1 MPATEAPYGT
11 WRSPIDGDAVARDD
25 MWRYSLLTAS
35 GGAVYW
41 SEARPLEGGRLV
53 VVRKDHGAE
62 PIDVTPE
69 GFNVRTRVHEY
80 GGGAFAVH
88 GSTVFFSN
96 FADQRVYR
104 QDGVGIEPR
113 AITPESDAPAGA
125 RYADGRVTHDG
136 GLLICVRE
144 RAAEP
149 EHVNE
154 LVAVPADG
162 SGEPAVIAS
171 GHDFFGAPRL
181 SPDGGRLAWLS
192 WDHPRMPWDGT
203 ELWVADLHADGTLAE
218 PSLVAGGPNES
229 ILQPEW
235 SPDGVLHF
243 ISDRTGWWNLYRAGD
258 GGPEPLAPLEA
269 DLGGPMWIFGLS
281 WYGFL
286 DAGRI
291 ACAYAEEG
299 RDRLAIVHAPG
310 RLEPLDAEWTTIEGL
325 TTDGSH
331 ALLIGSSPARSA
343 RVVSLD
349 PATGAVEELTTD
361 DGEGLDAA
369 YVSSPRPIAYPT
381 TGGATAHALLYP
393 PCNPGFVA
401 PASQKPPLLVE
412 VHGGPTAHVTP
423 RLLPSI
429 QFFTSRGFAVAD
441 VNYGG
446 STGYGR
452 AYRERLKGQ
461 WGVVDVDDAVQV
473 ARHLAE
479 QGEVDPSCMAITG
492 GSAGGWTVLCAL
504 ALRDVFSAGAD
515 YFGVSSLVG
524 FNEDTHKFESRYV
537 DSLVGRSEELL
548 RERSPITHADR
559 IRAPVIVLQGLED
572 EVVPPSQSEVIIEAL
587 ARNGVPHAYITFPG
601 EQHGFRKAEN
611 IKRAIEAELSF
622 YGQVFGFEPADD
634 IEQVQLRGC

>member
-11 WRSPIDGDAVARDD
+11 WRSPIDGDAVARGG

-35 GGAVYW
+35 DDAVYW

-53 VVRKDHGAE
+53 VVRKDPGAE
-62 PIDVTPE
+62 PVDVTPE

-96 FADQRVYR
+96 FADQRAYR
-104 QDGVGIEPR
+104 QDGVGAEPR
-113 AITPESDAPAGA
+113 AITPEPDVPAGA
-125 RYADGRVTHDG
+125 RYADGRVNPDG

-162 SGEPAVIAS
+162 SGEPVVIAS

-181 SPDGGRLAWLS
+181 SPDGSRLAWLS

-203 ELWVADLHADGTLAE
+203 ELWVADLRAEGTLAE
-218 PSLVAGGPNES
+218 PSLVAGGPSES

-235 SPDGVLHF
+235 SSDGVLHF
-243 ISDRTGWWNLYRAGD
+243 ISDATGWWNLYRARD
-258 GGPEPLAPLEA
+258 GAPEPLAPMEA
-269 DLGGPMWIFGLS
+269 DLGGPMWVFGLS

-286 DAGRI
+286 DGGRI
-291 ACAYAEEG
+291 ACTYVEDG

-310 RLEPLDAEWTTIEGL
+310 RLETLDAEWTAIEGL
-325 TTDGSH
+325 TTDGSRV
-331 ALLIGSSPARSA
+331 LLIGSSPARSA

-349 PATGAVEELTTD
+349 PATGAAEELTTED
-361 DGEGLDAA
+361 EEQIDAA
-369 YVSSPRPIAYPT
+369 YVSTPRPIAYPT
-381 TGGATAHALLYP
+381 TDGATAHALFYP
-393 PCNPGFVA
+393 PRNPGFAA
-401 PASQKPPLLVE
+401 PASQKPPLLVDI
-412 VHGGPTAHVTP
+412 HGGPTAHVTP
-423 RLLPSI
+423 RLLLSI

-461 WGVVDVDDAVQV
+461 WGVVDVDDAVNV

-479 QGEVDPSCMAITG
+479 QGEVDPACMAITG

-504 ALRDVFSAGAD
+504 ALRDVFTAGANH
-515 YFGVSSLVG
+515 FGVSSLAG
-524 FNEDTHKFESRYV
+524 FSEDTHKFESRYI
-537 DSLVGRSEELL
+537 DSMVGRSEELL

-572 EVVPPSQSEVIIEAL
+572 EVVPPSQSEVIVEAL

-622 YGQVFGFEPADD
+622 YGQVFGFEPAGD
-634 IEQVQLRGC
+634 IEPVQLRGS